1 MDIFKVI
8 LSNGKTIIF
17 GKDHSYENNEDTIV
31 TNQYLYL
38 DDSIQT
44 IKNKIII
51 ALNYEYSYDE
61 IYLFSKRE
69 NEINKSHIYYEINDK
84 DENISKDNFQSF
96 MNNIV
101 EQDYEIKLK
110 EQLDFAKN

>member
-8 LSNGKTIIF
+8 LSNGKAIIF
-17 GKDHSYENNEDTIV
+17 GKDDSYENNQDTIV

-51 ALNYEYSYDE
+51 RFLY
-61 IYLFSKRE
+61 
-69 NEINKSHIYYEINDK
+69 
-84 DENISKDNFQSF
+84 
-96 MNNIV
+96 
-101 EQDYEIKLK
+101 
-110 EQLDFAKN
+110 